1 MPTDAERKEILK
13 LLYLLKEYAER
24 RGGEEGSP
32 TRAAYINRYI
42 SEYSKRDPNVKQS
55 NFIDLHD
62 PKEEAS
68 DPKNTVRVYMRS
80 KFLQFMNVFFESEGR
95 QLRYHLTFPPD
106 KGYSLILKE
115 NPFWS
120 ETSESIGTRSVSY
133 TEHVY
138 FKTRYRPILFYI
150 VSILAFLGGAG
161 LFLKGT
167 AMTLAGRGHFF
178 LLLGGCIFLVMS
190 MILFSLTK
198 SLAKVNTDKFAYF
211 IWQVFFFKRFNELLM
226 LASYKSSCP
235 VCRGK
240 VVLTYTK
247 KKDIGY
253 IARCQNHPE
262 GHTFSFDHVIL
273 TGKQLS
279 P

>member
-1 MPTDAERKEILK
+1 MDNEQKEILK
-13 LLYLLKEYAER
+13 LLYLIKEYAVR
-24 RGGEEGSP
+24 LGGEGIP
-32 TRAAYINRYI
+32 TRTAYIDRYI
-42 SEYSKRDPNVKQS
+42 SEYSKQSPNVKQS
-55 NFIDLHD
+55 NFTDLHD
-62 PKEEAS
+62 PKTEAS
-68 DPKNTVRVYMRS
+68 DPKNTVRVYMKS
-80 KFLQFMNVFFESEGR
+80 KFLPFINSFFETEGK
-95 QLRYHLTFPPD
+95 QLRYHLTFPD

-120 ETSESIGTRSVSY
+120 ENPDPKGTRSVSY

-138 FKTRYRPILFYI
+138 FKTRYRPILFYM
-150 VSILAFLGGAG
+150 VSILAFLGSAG
-161 LFLKGT
+161 LFIKGT
-167 AMTLAGRGHFF
+167 AITFAGRGHFF
-178 LLLGGCIFLVMS
+178 QLLGGCIFLVMS
-190 MILFSLTK
+190 MILFFLTK
-198 SLAKVNTDKFAYF
+198 ALAKVNADKFAYF
-211 IWQVFFFKRFNELLM
+211 IWQIFFFKRFNEMLM
-226 LASYKSSCP
+226 LASYNSSCP
-235 VCRGK
+235 VCGGK